1 MEATV
6 AGQILAL
13 EKVAWA
19 FAEEVRKRDP
29 QAANA
34 IASQLKQYGIHP
46 RPDFANA
53 PAHIKESAEK
63 LADSHNSVLSGVQ
76 KRLEGD

>member
-29 QAANA
+29 TSRQRNCLPTQTIRDSSAPRFRQR
-34 IASQLKQYGIHP
+34 SRPHQGIGGKISG
-46 RPDFANA
+46 FA
-53 PAHIKESAEK
+53 
-63 LADSHNSVLSGVQ
+63 
-76 KRLEGD
+76 